1 MHIPLLTDV
10 VVLLGVSLGVL
21 YIAHAVRLPAI
32 VGFLLTGVLLGP
44 HGLAVVQSVHEVE
57 QLAEIGVILV
67 LFTIGLE
74 FSFADL
80 LKMRRT
86 VILGGSVQVFAVLGL
101 VFGALAVAGWPLN
114 EALFLGM
121 IASLSS
127 TAVVLRLLQQRAES
141 DTAHGRVNLG
151 VLVYQDLMIVPMIL
165 AIPILAGTGGGLGPA
180 LTSFAAKAAAI
191 LVMVFLLA
199 RFVVPKILEG
209 IVRTRSRDMFLLA
222 VVTICLVVAWGAAEA
237 GLSLALGAFLAGL
250 IVSESEYS
258 LQALSDILP
267 FRDLFAAFFFISIG
281 MLLNLGAAAE
291 TPLALTALVI
301 GVLGLK
307 AVAAGLAT
315 LVLGLSLRTAVLSG
329 LALSQVGEFSFI
341 LAGTG
346 LAAGLVDPVTYQSFL
361 VVAVA
366 SIGLTPFLV
375 AGGPR
380 VAVLADRL
388 PLPERLKS
396 GVMAEAPPDREG
408 GHELK
413 DHVVVVGFGIN
424 GSNVARAAEVAGIP
438 FLVIE
443 MNPTRIKAQR
453 ARGVNILYGDAAQP
467 AVLEHA
473 GIHRARVVVVAISD
487 AAATRR
493 VVSLVRS
500 LNPAC
505 HVIARTRYMAEVEP
519 LQAAGAHRV
528 IPEEL
533 ETSVEIVGRVLAA
546 YLVPKRDIEGFLA
559 EIRADNYEI
568 LRKVRGP
575 APSLADLQLTLS
587 DVEISTLTVDE
598 GSGLAGLRLAETDL
612 RRLHGL
618 NVVAIQRGDRM
629 ISNPGPETVVEA
641 RDRLIVLGLSEE
653 VNAASELFRRPTD
666 DEALEREKLR
676 ELGL

>member
-10 VVLLGVSLGVL
+10 VVLLGVSLAVL
-21 YIAHAVRLPAI
+21 YIAHGVRLPAI
-32 VGFLLTGVLLGP
+32 VGFLATGVLLGP
-44 HGLAVVQSVHEVE
+44 HGLAVVQGVHEVE

-86 VILGGSVQVFAVLGL
+86 VLLGGTLQVFTVLGL
-101 VFGALAVAGWPLN
+101 VFAALVAAGRPAN
-114 EALFLGM
+114 EAVFLGM

-141 DTAHGRVNLG
+141 DTPQGRVGLG

-165 AIPILAGTGGGLGPA
+165 AIPLLAGTGGGVGPA
-180 LTSFAAKAAAI
+180 LTSFALKAVGI
-191 LVMVFLLA
+191 LVMVFVLA
-199 RFVVPKILEG
+199 RFVVPRVLASV
-209 IVRTRSRDMFLLA
+209 VRTRSRDMFLLA
-222 VVTICLVVAWGAAEA
+222 VVTICLVVAWAAAEA

-258 LQALSDILP
+258 LQALSDVLP

-281 MLLNLGAAAE
+281 MLLDVGAAAA
-291 TPLALTALVI
+291 TPLPLTALVL
-301 GVLGLK
+301 GVLLLK
-307 AVAAGLAT
+307 AMAAGAAT
-315 LVLGLSLRTAVLSG
+315 LVLGLSVRTAVLVG

-346 LAAGLVDPVTYQSFL
+346 LSSGLIDSATYQSFL
-361 VVAVA
+361 VVAVV
-366 SIGLTPFLV
+366 SIGVTPFLV
-375 AGGPR
+375 AWAPR
-380 VAVLADRL
+380 LADRVERL
-388 PLPERLKS
+388 PLPTRLRTGLLS
-396 GVMAEAPPDREG
+396 ESPPDAE
-408 GHELK
+408 HDLQ
-413 DHVVVVGFGIN
+413 DHVVVVGFGLN

-438 FLVIE
+438 FVVIE
-443 MNPTRIKAQR
+443 MNPTRVQSER
-453 ARGVNILYGDAAQP
+453 ARGRPILYGDASQA

-473 GIHRARVVVVAISD
+473 GIHHARVAVVAISD

-533 ETSVEIVGRVLAA
+533 ETSVEIVGRVLAS
-546 YLVPKRDIEGFLA
+546 YLVPRRDIDGFLA
-559 EIRADNYEI
+559 EIRSGNYEM
-568 LRKVRGP
+568 LRAAPG
-575 APSLADLQLTLS
+575 ATPSLADLQLNLS
-587 DVEISTLTVDE
+587 EVEISTLKVDA
-598 GSGLAGLRLAETDL
+598 GSGLAGLALAETDL

-618 NVVAIQRGDRM
+618 NVVAIRRGDRM
-629 ISNPGPETVVEA
+629 ISNPGPDTVVEA
-641 RDRLIVLGLSEE
+641 GDSLIVLGLSDE
-653 VNAASELFRRPTD
+653 VNAASELFRTAAD
-666 DEALEREKLR
+666 DEV
-676 ELGL
+676 